1 MPIYEFCCNDCRHE
15 FEEVFLPNLVRSL
28 DSETIECP
36 VCGSTNVTRIL
47 SAGSFRPQGI
57 PKGKGGFK
65 PPKCKSG

>member
-1 MPIYEFCCNDCRHE
+1 MPIYEFRCNDCNHE

-28 DSETIECP
+28 NSETIECP
-36 VCGSTNVTRIL
+36 SCGSADVTRIL

-65 PPKCKSG
+65 PPKCKS

>member
-1 MPIYEFCCNDCRHE
+1 MPIYEFRCSDCSHE
-15 FEEVFLPNLVRSL
+15 FEEVFLPNLGRSL
-28 DSETIECP
+28 DCEVIACP
-36 VCGSTNVTRIL
+36 ACGSTDVKRVL